1 MKSVFFR
8 CRLPDF
14 RFSARSGATISDLVR
29 FTRNDRRRME
39 RRNDSG
45 MRENLPGSSAV
56 GLRSGKKKF
65 FTASIVILVI
75 WRIYSEGRFV
85 MVVLMGEC
93 VLFNPMPF
101 TLFKLP
107 NTLLKIKFTLSI
119 KKLGGICVNLTCFGK
134 FHGMSQCSRPNKIS
148 NSE

>member
-75 WRIYSEGRFV
+75 WRIYSECRF
-85 MVVLMGEC
+85 VVLMGEC

-101 TLFKLP
+101 TLFELP
-107 NTLLKIKFTLSI
+107 NTLLKIKFTLST
-119 KKLGGICVNLTCFGK
+119 KKTMRYLCEFDLFWLI
-134 FHGMSQCSRPNKIS
+134 SRYVTMFPPKQNIQ
-148 NSE
+148 

>member
-75 WRIYSEGRFV
+75 WRIYSECRFV

-101 TLFKLP
+101 TLFELP
-107 NTLLKIKFTLSI
+107 NTLLKIKFTLST
-119 KKLGGICVNLTCFGK
+119 KKL
-134 FHGMSQCSRPNKIS
+134 
-148 NSE
+148 